1 MSTMNVDMLDCEN
14 EAPTCQKHQH
24 RKYMATQLLTVQY
37 SETKHKAATAARIY
51 SKIDKF
57 LVRVRLIIQKLSLH
71 DNKLETDTLITHI

>member
-1 MSTMNVDMLDCEN
+1 
-14 EAPTCQKHQH
+14 
-24 RKYMATQLLTVQY
+24 MATQLLTVQY

-51 SKIDKF
+51 SKVDKL